1 MSLGGEVQSPVKDG
15 TDAGFMADVIEE
27 SRSQPVI
34 VDFWAPWCGPCKTL
48 APALEKAVR
57 AAKGKVKLVKI
68 NIDEQPAI
76 AGQLRVQSIPAV
88 FAFDRGRPVDG
99 FTGALPESQ
108 IKMFVERLA
117 RGAGPSEA
125 EADLD
130 AAMKEAA
137 TALAEGDI
145 GGAAQVYAAVLQAD
159 PENAKAIAG
168 LARCYLAAGETE
180 QARETLAMAPD
191 DKQKDP
197 DIQSV
202 RAAIELAGARPNGV
216 DDATSALEST
226 LAGNPNDHAARF
238 DLAGALAARGD
249 LEGAVTQLLIIIEK
263 DREWNEGAARAQL
276 LKVFEAAGLNSDLA
290 KSGRRRLSAI
300 LFS

>member
-1 MSLGGEVQSPVKDG
+1 MTMTFDADAPNPVKEG
-15 TDAGFMADVIEE
+15 TDAGFMADVIEA
-27 SRSQPVI
+27 SRNQPVI

-57 AAKGKVKLVKI
+57 AAKGKVRLVKI
-68 NIDEQPAI
+68 NIDEHPSV

-88 FAFDRGRPVDG
+88 FAFDKGRPVDG

-117 RGAGPSEA
+117 KGAPASEG
-125 EADLD
+125 EADL
-130 AAMKEAA
+130 AAALEEAA
-137 TALAEGDI
+137 KALAEGDV

-159 PENAKAIAG
+159 PENLKAIAG
-168 LARCYLAAGETE
+168 LARCYLAAGEAE
-180 QARETLAMAPD
+180 QARDTLALAPV
-191 DKQKDP
+191 DKQKDA
-197 DIQSV
+197 DIASV
-202 RAAIELAGARPNGV
+202 RAAIELAGTRPA
-216 DDATSALEST
+216 DTATAGLERT
-226 LAGNPNDHAARF
+226 LEGNPNDHAARF

-249 LEGAVTQLLIIIEK
+249 LEGAVTHLLTIIEK
-263 DREWNEGAARAQL
+263 DREWNDSAARAQL

>member
-1 MSLGGEVQSPVKDG
+1 MTMIGADAPSPVKDG
-15 TDAGFMADVIEE
+15 TDQGFMADVIEE
-27 SRSQPVI
+27 SRNQPVI

-88 FAFDRGRPVDG
+88 FAFEKGRPVDG

-117 RGAGPSEA
+117 KGAPPAEG
-125 EADLD
+125 EADL
-130 AAMKEAA
+130 AAALEEAA
-137 TALAEGDI
+137 KALAEGDI

-159 PENAKAIAG
+159 PENVKAIAG
-168 LARCYLAAGETE
+168 LARCYLAAGEAD
-180 QARETLAMAPD
+180 QARDTLAMAPE

-197 DIQSV
+197 DIASV
-202 RAAIELAGARPNGV
+202 RAAIELAGAKPA
-216 DDATSALEST
+216 DDATAALEST
-226 LAGNPNDHAARF
+226 LAGNPKDHAARF
-238 DLAGALAARGD
+238 DLAVALAARGD
-249 LEGAVTQLLIIIEK
+249 LDNAVTHLLTIIEHE
-263 DREWNEGAARAQL
+263 REWNDNAARTQL